1 MELEKR
7 GINSDDKEK
16 RQLID
21 LLENQV
27 AEETRR
33 ERAKAGIYIR
43 FLIILFNSLSNI
55 SHKL

>member
-27 AEETRR
+27 AEETQR
-33 ERAKAGIYIR
+33 ERAKAGIYIQ
-43 FLIILFNSLSNI
+43 FLIILFNS
-55 SHKL
+55 